1 MKRHRFVIA
10 LAVGLV
16 TVTAAN
22 GNIAAQA
29 ETLRLTIASSHATT
43 LPWVGVMHS
52 HVVPESNRRLEAMGS
67 TYRIKWTEAYG
78 GSLYKYQNTLEAV
91 EIGLT
96 DIGWVGAVWEASK
109 LPLQN
114 VTYNNPFVTDDLP
127 ALLELFNELHDRM
140 PALAKAWTDH
150 NQMLLGASGVETYH
164 LMTNFPVRRLD
175 DLKGRKILA
184 PGPSSTWL
192 RGTGAVSVNG
202 GLTTYY
208 TQIRTGVA
216 DGVLTIVTGAYP
228 YKLHEVAPF
237 ITLVNIGAQFNGGM
251 AINLDTWKSLP
262 REVQEILHQ
271 LGREYSRVMAREV
284 MERYDLA
291 LEGMAREGATIT
303 TLAEA
308 ERAKWINGLP
318 DLGSAWVAANERRG
332 LPAAAVLAA
341 FMDGVRAR
349 GGTPS
354 RDWDRPSPRN

>member
-1 MKRHRFVIA
+1 MKRHRFVFV
-10 LAVGLV
+10 LAVCLV
-16 TVTAAN
+16 AGVTGEEAITAR
-22 GNIAAQA
+22 A
-29 ETLRLTIASSHATT
+29 ETIRLTIASSHATT

-67 TYRIKWTEAYG
+67 AYRIKWTEAYG

-96 DIGWVGAVWEASK
+96 DIGWVGALWEASK

-114 VTYNNPFVTDDLP
+114 VTYNMPFVTDDLP
-127 ALLELFNELHDRM
+127 ALLELFNELHDSI

-150 NQMLLGASGVETYH
+150 NQILLGGSGVDTYH
-164 LMTNFPVRRLD
+164 LMTNFPVRRVA

-192 RGTGAVSVNG
+192 RGTGAVPVNG

-237 ITLVNIGAQFNGGM
+237 ITLVNIGAQFGGGM

-262 REVQEILHQ
+262 QEVQDILRQ
-271 LGREYSRVMAREV
+271 LGREYTRVVAREV

-291 LEGMAREGATIT
+291 LAGMAAEGATIT

-318 DLGSAWVAANERRG
+318 DLGSAWVKANESRG
-332 LPAAAVLAA
+332 LPAGAVLSA
-341 FMDGVRAR
+341 FMDGVRR
-349 GGTPS
+349 QGGTPS
-354 RDWDRPSPRN
+354 RDWDRPSPSN